1 MSLETWQ
8 AALVAAL
15 TTDADPAF
23 ASSRGFR
30 LTRRVQ
36 REWRA
41 FRIRNSLP
49 LTCRLLGTRCADALD
64 RYLDAV
70 FEPSSFFLREAEQFA
85 AHCRFE
91 ERAAEDHLTAVVRFE
106 LAMLRGVQAR
116 AGHHAAVTVLP
127 PGEQRVVTHWAADV
141 IPFGAPPE
149 LSLIHI

>member
-8 AALVAAL
+8 AELVGAL
-15 TTDADPAF
+15 TTDADSAF
-23 ASSRGFR
+23 ASSPGFR

-41 FRIRNSLP
+41 FRIRSSLP

-70 FEPSSFFLREAEQFA
+70 LEPSSFFLREAEQFA

-91 ERAAEDHLTAVVRFE
+91 ERAKTTSPPW
-106 LAMLRGVQAR
+106 R
-116 AGHHAAVTVLP
+116 ASSWPCCAGSKPAPGTRQSSPRVTPRVSSGSSRTGP
-127 PGEQRVVTHWAADV
+127 PT
-141 IPFGAPPE
+141 
-149 LSLIHI
+149 